1 MDEIERHFRA
11 GVERFNRGEFFAA
24 HEEMEDAMNLLEDDT
39 RDWDFFR
46 GILRAAVANHKLAQG
61 ETPSAIIHLRAALGL
76 LAPYPDRH
84 RGIRLRELRSAL
96 SAQLA
101 RLESAAPECR
111 APRIDRLE
119 NDFEAGA

>member
-1 MDEIERHFRA
+1 MDEMEQHFRA
-11 GVERFNRGEFFAA
+11 GIELFNRGEFFEA

-46 GILRAAVANHKLAQG
+46 GLLRAAVANHKLGQG
-61 ETPSAIIHLRAALGL
+61 EAASAIVHLRAAQSL

-84 RGIRLRELRSAL
+84 RGVKLRELRSAL

-101 RLESAAPECR
+101 RTESGARLIGAP
-111 APRIDRLE
+111 PSMRIE
-119 NDFEAGA
+119 TEG

>member
-11 GVERFNRGEFFAA
+11 GIERFNRGEFFEA

-39 RDWDFFR
+39 HDWDFFR
-46 GILRAAVANHKLAQG
+46 GLLRAAVANHKLGQG
-61 ETPSAIIHLRAALGL
+61 EPASATIHLRAAQEL

-84 RGIRLRELRSAL
+84 RGVRLRELRSAL

-101 RLESAAPECR
+101 RTGSGAQQNGA
-111 APRIDRLE
+111 APRIRIE
-119 NDFEAGA
+119 TEG